1 MQIQETFEKN
11 ALRITYFK
19 EKCEQHAQAL
29 LEKEKHPTTP
39 IKTTDDLLAAAILTT
54 HLQTPQKT
62 LPPLIA
68 PSEYSINS
76 QSKTLSAFLCAP
88 SEKTIHYALAYIEGQ
103 PQDELSQYTL
113 QNYSHLYTKQTTL
126 KIPLIN
132 HNPLIK
138 TITRNTKP
146 LIPTLFNNEKNTAA
160 LLDENN
166 INYEK
171 NKTYQE
177 LNLEEKKKLNGALI
191 RQCIENQNTQTA
203 TKELTGTTYQTTNT
217 NSLDE
222 LTYANAATYL
232 DKQEQYLKA
241 ALDSNINKQVKT
253 TTENYLNLKKVSAKT
268 ALRITSDYGKF
279 YFYNALNLPE
289 WLARQTAK
297 SLQTLEKYQTKP
309 LVTLVNTAPKQ
320 TLEVSI
326 SENYRLVVIE
336 NEDLSQTL
344 KELNNEF

>member
-1 MQIQETFEKN
+1 MQLQQTFEKS
-11 ALRITYFK
+11 ALRLTYFK

-29 LEKEKHPTTP
+29 LEKEKHATTP

-54 HLQTPQKT
+54 HLQAPQKT

-88 SEKTIHYALAYIEGQ
+88 SEKTIRYALAYIEEQ
-103 PQDELSQYTL
+103 PQDELSNYIL
-113 QNYSHLYTKQTTL
+113 QNYSNLFTKQTTL
-126 KIPLIN
+126 KIPYLNQTPLIKAISRN
-132 HNPLIK
+132 TNPLIPSLL
-138 TITRNTKP
+138 NS
-146 LIPTLFNNEKNTAA
+146 EKNVAT

-171 NKTYQE
+171 NKKYAE
-177 LNLEEKKKLNGALI
+177 LTIDEKKTLNGAII
-191 RQCIENQNTQTA
+191 RQCIENQNTQKA
-203 TKELTGTTYQTTNT
+203 TRELTGSTYQTPTS

-222 LTYANAATYL
+222 LTTAQACTYL
-232 DKQEQYLKA
+232 DTQEQYLKA
-241 ALDSNINKQVKT
+241 TLDSNISKQVKT

-279 YFYNALNLPE
+279 YFYNALNLPD

-297 SLQTLEKYQTKP
+297 SLQTLEKYQKKP
-309 LVTLVNTAPKQ
+309 LVTLINTAPKQ